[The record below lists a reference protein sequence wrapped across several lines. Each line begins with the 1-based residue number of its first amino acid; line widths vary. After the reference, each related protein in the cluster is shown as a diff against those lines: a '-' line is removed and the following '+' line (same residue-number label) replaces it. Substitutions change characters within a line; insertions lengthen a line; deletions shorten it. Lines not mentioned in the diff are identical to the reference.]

1 MTYSEIYKIISFEKK
16 KFNHNRII
24 IFIQNNL
31 IIVSSSVEPKFLYT
45 KTYFKTINVTCAI
58 DASVNSLP
66 N

>member
-31 IIVSSSVEPKFLYT
+31 IIVSSSVEPKF
-45 KTYFKTINVTCAI
+45 
-58 DASVNSLP
+58 
-66 N
+66 